1 MSTADLC
8 HCFIPGV
15 GLWSSGKTKKIALQ
29 FLQHIHMCSC
39 VFIPLLLFPLICSN
53 TGLVDKSLSSV
64 SMHKTRTIPISAR
77 WSFLFWT
84 FVMEMAFMFVYL
96 LKTSVIQLSL
106 SHDQHKI
113 HMIRHELVTFY
124 FCPKFVIATL
134 YLGLYPKP
142 ICIVTCHLL
151 TLTSATKVWF

>member
-1 MSTADLC
+1 
-8 HCFIPGV
+8 
-15 GLWSSGKTKKIALQ
+15 
-29 FLQHIHMCSC
+29 
-39 VFIPLLLFPLICSN
+39 
-53 TGLVDKSLSSV
+53 
-64 SMHKTRTIPISAR
+64 
-77 WSFLFWT
+77 
-84 FVMEMAFMFVYL
+84 MEMAFMFVYL

-151 TLTSATKVWF
+151 TLTSATKVGF